1 MKFRGKTCHSAD
13 YYTKPSVKPPWVG
26 FWERLSVGER
36 ETSLEG
42 GYLRAVRW
50 AWWKSM
56 WKTSRNKGMAAMDMA
71 VPAISEAN
79 RKKGC
84 DNL

>member
-1 MKFRGKTCHSAD
+1 MNDEFGVF
-13 YYTKPSVKPPWVG
+13 YTKMFIVLPSVRSL
-26 FWERLSVGER
+26 ERLSVGER